1 MKGYTMNV
9 QEKLLA
15 IQKIERVFPE
25 TARIMRSRINEKF
38 HDQPSIVHQKHQR
51 IFRRSSK
58 DRLIVRRCVQNIRV
72 KRLAAGLCRDCNERR
87 SPASKNFCPE
97 HLNRHKRNGRAS
109 FKRLYKRR

>member
-1 MKGYTMNV
+1 MKGYAMNI
-9 QEKLLA
+9 QEKLSA

-25 TARIMRSRINEKF
+25 TASIMRSRINEKF
-38 HDQPSIVHQKHQR
+38 HDQPLTVQKHQR
-51 IFRRSSK
+51 IFKSSSK
-58 DRLIVRRCVQNIRV
+58 DRLIVRRCVQNLRM

-97 HLNRHKRNGRAS
+97 HLKRHNRNRRAS